1 MNTILRLP
9 PPVYALIL
17 ALTSFALDQF
27 IPATSMI
34 LSPVMGVVMV
44 SSGLVIIALA
54 LSEFKRNGTTHLPTG
69 EPVQFVCSG
78 PYQWTRNPMYLGL
91 TTLLTGFALF
101 FGGFPLFLAPLIL
114 FFIIDRVFIPYEEG
128 KLASIFGYV
137 YEDYLKA
144 VRRWL

>member
-17 ALTSFALDQF
+17 AFITWFLDQL
-27 IPATSMI
+27 IPVTSQI
-34 LSPVMGVVMV
+34 LSPIMGVVLA
-44 SSGLVIIALA
+44 SSGLVIVALA

-91 TTLLTGFALF
+91 ITLLTGFALF
-101 FGGFPLFLAPLIL
+101 FGGLPLFLAPLIL
-114 FFIIDRVFIPYEEG
+114 FFIINRVFIPYEEG
-128 KLASIFGYV
+128 KLSSIFGYV
-137 YEDYLKA
+137 YEDYLKS